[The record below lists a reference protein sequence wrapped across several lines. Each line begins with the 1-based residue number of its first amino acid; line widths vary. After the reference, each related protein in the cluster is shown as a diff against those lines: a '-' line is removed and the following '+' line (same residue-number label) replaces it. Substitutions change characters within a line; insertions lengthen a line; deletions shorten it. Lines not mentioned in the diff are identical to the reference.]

1 MIQTEF
7 RSKKSDEFGSIFGCV
22 PTRKGGLMKKYAS
35 VLIVFFLFSTVFVH
49 ADVYIQQKTHTD
61 AFQVMGQSQPAKDV
75 INHMWLADNKMAS
88 LSEDQSFIIDLE
100 KNKVFWMNSQKKTYI
115 EMDLPLDISKYLP
128 EQASE
133 MMANMNIS
141 VAVQP
146 MGEKE
151 TIAGK
156 ECEKYDVTMTIMMMM
171 TMEMKMKVWATE
183 DVPFDWKKFQDKM
196 IQMFSPT
203 MPLGEEALNAFKQ
216 IKGWQMRSEM
226 SMNMMGADMKTVQEV
241 VEIAEKAAPAG
252 TYSVPEGYTKQ
263 DKFTFED
270 MQRR

>member
-1 MIQTEF
+1 M
-7 RSKKSDEFGSIFGCV
+7 R
-22 PTRKGGLMKKYAS
+22 KYAA
-35 VLIVFFLFSTVFVH
+35 VFIVFFLFSAVFVC
-49 ADVYIQQKTHTD
+49 ADVYIKQKTHTD
-61 AFQVMGQSQPAKDV
+61 AFEVMGQSQPAKDV
-75 INHMWLADNKMAS
+75 INNMWLAENKMAS

-100 KNKVFWMNSQKKTYI
+100 KNKVFWMNTQKKSYI

-128 EQASE
+128 EQAAE

-146 MGEKE
+146 TTETD

-156 ECEKYDVTMTIMMMM
+156 KCTKYDVTMTIMMMM

-226 SMNMMGADMKTVQEV
+226 TMNMMGTDMKTVQEV
-241 VEIAEKAAPAG
+241 MEIAQKDAPAG
-252 TYSVPEGYTKQ
+252 TYTVPEGYTKQ
-263 DKFTFED
+263 DKFSLED

>member
-1 MIQTEF
+1 
-7 RSKKSDEFGSIFGCV
+7 
-22 PTRKGGLMKKYAS
+22 MKKYA
-35 VLIVFFLFSTVFVH
+35 VALIGFFLLATVCLH
-49 ADVYIQQKTHTD
+49 ADVYIKQNTHTD
-61 AFQVMGQSQPAKDV
+61 AFEMMGQSQPAKDV

-100 KNKVFWMNSQKKTYI
+100 SNKVFWMNSQNKTYI

-146 MGEKE
+146 TGVTES
-151 TIAGK
+151 IAGK
-156 ECEKYDVTMTIMMMM
+156 TCEKYDVTMTIMMMM
-171 TMEMKMKVWATE
+171 TMEMKMKIWATE

-226 SMNMMGADMKTVQEV
+226 TMNMMGTDMKTVQEV
-241 VEIAEKAAPAG
+241 MEITKKDAPAG
-252 TYSVPEGYTKQ
+252 TYAVPDGYTKR
-263 DKFTFED
+263 DKFSLED

>member
-1 MIQTEF
+1 
-7 RSKKSDEFGSIFGCV
+7 
-22 PTRKGGLMKKYAS
+22 MKKYTVA
-35 VLIVFFLFSTVFVH
+35 LIGFFLFATVLVH
-49 ADVYIQQKTHTD
+49 ADVYIQQKTHTE
-61 AFQVMGQSQPAKDV
+61 AFEVMGQSQPAKDV
-75 INHMWLADNKMAS
+75 INHMWLAENKMAS
-88 LSEDQSFIIDLE
+88 LSEDQSFIIDLD
-100 KNKVFWMNSQKKTYI
+100 NNVVFWLNSQKKTYI

-128 EQASE
+128 EQAAE

-146 MGEKE
+146 TGATE

-156 ECEKYDVTMTIMMMM
+156 TCEKYDVTMTIMMMM
-171 TMEMKMKVWATE
+171 TMEMKMKIWATE

-226 SMNMMGADMKTVQEV
+226 TMNMMGTDMKTMQEV
-241 VEIAEKAAPAG
+241 MEITEKDAPAG
-252 TYSVPEGYTKQ
+252 TYTVPEGYTKQ
-263 DKFTFED
+263 DKFSLED

>member
-1 MIQTEF
+1 M
-7 RSKKSDEFGSIFGCV
+7 R
-22 PTRKGGLMKKYAS
+22 KYAA
-35 VLIVFFLFSTVFVH
+35 VFIVFFLFSAVFVC
-49 ADVYIQQKTHTD
+49 ADVYIKQKTHTD
-61 AFQVMGQSQPAKDV
+61 AFEVMGQSQPAKDV
-75 INHMWLADNKMAS
+75 INNMWLAENKMAS

-100 KNKVFWMNSQKKTYI
+100 KNKVFWMNTQKKSYI

-128 EQASE
+128 EQAAE

-146 MGEKE
+146 TTETD

-156 ECEKYDVTMTIMMMM
+156 KCTKYDVTMTIMMMM

-226 SMNMMGADMKTVQEV
+226 TMNMMGTDMKTVQEV
-241 VEIAEKAAPAG
+241 MEIVQKDAPAG
-252 TYSVPEGYTKQ
+252 TYTVPEGYTKQ
-263 DKFTFED
+263 DKFSLED

>member
-1 MIQTEF
+1 
-7 RSKKSDEFGSIFGCV
+7 
-22 PTRKGGLMKKYAS
+22 MKKYAVALV
-35 VLIVFFLFSTVFVH
+35 VLFLFATVFVH
-49 ADVYIQQKTHTD
+49 ADVYIKQKTHTD
-61 AFQVMGQSQPAKDV
+61 AVEVMGQSQPAKDV
-75 INHMWLADNKMAS
+75 INHMWLSDNKMAS

-100 KNKVFWMNSQKKTYI
+100 NNKVFWMNTQNKKYI

-128 EQASE
+128 EQAAE

-146 MGEKE
+146 TDATE

-156 ECEKYDVTMTIMMMM
+156 TCKKYDVTMTIMMMM
-171 TMEMKMKVWATE
+171 TMEMKMKIWATE

-203 MPLGEEALNAFKQ
+203 MPLGEEALNSFKQ

-226 SMNMMGADMKTVQEV
+226 TMNMMGTDMKTVQEV
-241 VEIAEKAAPAG
+241 MEITEKAAPAG
-252 TYSVPEGYTKQ
+252 TYTVPEGYTKQ
-263 DKFTFED
+263 DKFSLED

>member
-1 MIQTEF
+1 M
-7 RSKKSDEFGSIFGCV
+7 R
-22 PTRKGGLMKKYAS
+22 KYAA
-35 VLIVFFLFSTVFVH
+35 VFTVFFFCATVFVN
-49 ADVYIQQKTHTD
+49 ADVYIKQQTHTD
-61 AFQVMGQSQPAKDV
+61 AFEVMGQSQPAKDV

-100 KNKVFWMNSQKKTYI
+100 KSKVFWMNSQNKTYI

-128 EQASE
+128 EQAAQ
-133 MMANMNIS
+133 MMSNMNIS

-146 MGEKE
+146 TDVTE

-156 ECEKYDVTMTIMMMM
+156 TCKKYDVTMTIMMMM

-216 IKGWQMRSEM
+216 IEGWQMRSEM
-226 SMNMMGADMKTVQEV
+226 TMNMMGADMKTVQEV
-241 VEIAEKAAPAG
+241 VEITEKDAPAG
-252 TYSVPEGYTKQ
+252 TYTVPEGYTKQ
-263 DKFTFED
+263 DKFSLED

>member
-1 MIQTEF
+1 
-7 RSKKSDEFGSIFGCV
+7 
-22 PTRKGGLMKKYAS
+22 MKKYVAIF
-35 VLIVFFLFSTVFVH
+35 IVFFLSTSVFVC
-49 ADVYIQQKTHTD
+49 ADIYIKQKTHTD
-61 AFQVMGQSQPAKDV
+61 AFEVMGQSQPAKDV
-75 INHMWLADNKMAS
+75 INHMWLAENKMAS

-100 KNKVFWMNSQKKTYI
+100 KDKIFWMNTPNKSYI

-128 EQASE
+128 EQAAE

-146 MGEKE
+146 TTETE

-156 ECEKYDVTMTIMMMM
+156 TCKKYDVTMTIMMMM

-216 IKGWQMRSEM
+216 IEGWQMRSEM
-226 SMNMMGADMKTVQEV
+226 TMNMMGTDMRTVQEV
-241 VEIAEKAAPAG
+241 MEITQKDAPAG
-252 TYSVPEGYTKQ
+252 TYAVPEGYTKQ
-263 DKFTFED
+263 DKFSLED

>member
-1 MIQTEF
+1 
-7 RSKKSDEFGSIFGCV
+7 
-22 PTRKGGLMKKYAS
+22 MKKFIA
-35 VLIVFFLFSTVFVH
+35 VFIVFFLFSATFVC

-61 AFQVMGQSQPAKDV
+61 AFEMMGQSQPAKDV
-75 INHMWLADNKMAS
+75 INHMWLAEDKMAS
-88 LSEDQSFIIDLE
+88 LSEDQSYIIDLE
-100 KNKVFWMNSQKKTYI
+100 KNKVFWMNTANKSYI

-128 EQASE
+128 EQASQ

-146 MGEKE
+146 TTETE

-156 ECEKYDVTMTIMMMM
+156 KCAKYDVTMTIMMMM

-183 DVPFDWKKFQDKM
+183 DVPFDWEKFQDKM

-226 SMNMMGADMKTVQEV
+226 AMNMMGTNMKTVQEV
-241 VEIAEKAAPAG
+241 LEITKKDAPAG
-252 TYSVPEGYTKQ
+252 TYTVPEGYKKQ
-263 DKFTFED
+263 DKFTLED

>member
-1 MIQTEF
+1 
-7 RSKKSDEFGSIFGCV
+7 
-22 PTRKGGLMKKYAS
+22 MKKYA
-35 VLIVFFLFSTVFVH
+35 VALIVFFLFTTVLVH

-61 AFQVMGQSQPAKDV
+61 AFEVMGQSQPAKDV

-88 LSEDQSFIIDLE
+88 LSEDQSFIIDLD
-100 KNKVFWMNSQKKTYI
+100 NNVVFWINSQKKTYI

-128 EQASE
+128 EQAAD

-141 VAVQP
+141 VVVQP
-146 MGEKE
+146 TGATEA
-151 TIAGK
+151 IAGK
-156 ECEKYDVTMTIMMMM
+156 TCEKYDVTMTIMMMM
-171 TMEMKMKVWATE
+171 TMEMKMKIWATE

-226 SMNMMGADMKTVQEV
+226 TMNMMGTDMKTVQEV
-241 VEIAEKAAPAG
+241 MEITKKDAPAG
-252 TYSVPEGYTKQ
+252 TYTVPEGYTKQ
-263 DKFTFED
+263 DKFSLED

>member
-1 MIQTEF
+1 M
-7 RSKKSDEFGSIFGCV
+7 
-22 PTRKGGLMKKYAS
+22 
-35 VLIVFFLFSTVFVH
+35 TVFVQ
-49 ADVYIQQKTHTD
+49 ADVYIKQNTHTD
-61 AFQVMGQSQPAKDV
+61 AFEMMGQSQPAKDV
-75 INHMWLADNKMAS
+75 INNMWLADNKMAS

-100 KNKVFWMNSQKKTYI
+100 NNKVFWMNTQNKTYI

-128 EQASE
+128 DQAAE
-133 MMANMNIS
+133 MMANMNIT

-146 MGEKE
+146 TDATE

-156 ECEKYDVTMTIMMMM
+156 TCKKYDVTMTIMMMM

-183 DVPFDWKKFQDKM
+183 DVPFDWQKFQDKM

-203 MPLGEEALNAFKQ
+203 MPLGEDALNAFKQ

-226 SMNMMGADMKTVQEV
+226 TMNMMGTNMKTVQEV
-241 VEIAEKAAPAG
+241 LEISEKDAPDG
-252 TYSVPEGYTKQ
+252 TYTVPEGYTKQ
-263 DKFTFED
+263 DKFSLED

>member
-1 MIQTEF
+1 
-7 RSKKSDEFGSIFGCV
+7 
-22 PTRKGGLMKKYAS
+22 MKKYAVALV
-35 VLIVFFLFSTVFVH
+35 VLFLFATVFVH
-49 ADVYIQQKTHTD
+49 ADVYIKQKTHTD
-61 AFQVMGQSQPAKDV
+61 AVEVMGQSQPAKDV
-75 INHMWLADNKMAS
+75 INHMWLSDNKMAS

-100 KNKVFWMNSQKKTYI
+100 NNKVFWMNTQNKTYI
-115 EMDLPLDISKYLP
+115 QMDLPLDISKYLP
-128 EQASE
+128 EQAAE

-146 MGEKE
+146 TDATE

-156 ECEKYDVTMTIMMMM
+156 TCKKYDVTMTIMMMM
-171 TMEMKMKVWATE
+171 TMEMKMKIWATE

-203 MPLGEEALNAFKQ
+203 MPLGEEALNSFKQ

-226 SMNMMGADMKTVQEV
+226 TMNMMGTDMKTVQEV
-241 VEIAEKAAPAG
+241 MEITEKAAPAG
-252 TYSVPEGYTKQ
+252 TYTVPEGYTKQ
-263 DKFTFED
+263 DKFSLED

>member
-1 MIQTEF
+1 
-7 RSKKSDEFGSIFGCV
+7 
-22 PTRKGGLMKKYAS
+22 MKKYA
-35 VLIVFFLFSTVFVH
+35 VAFIVFFLFAAVFVH
-49 ADVYIQQKTHTD
+49 ADIYIKQMTHTD
-61 AFQVMGQSQPAKDV
+61 AFEVMGQSQPAKDV

-100 KNKVFWMNSQKKTYI
+100 NNKVFWMNTQNKTYI

-128 EQASE
+128 EQAAE

-141 VAVQP
+141 VVVQP
-146 MGEKE
+146 TDATE

-156 ECEKYDVTMTIMMMM
+156 ACNMYDVTMTIMMMM

-196 IQMFSPT
+196 VQMFSPT

-226 SMNMMGADMKTVQEV
+226 TMNMMGTNMKTLQEV
-241 VEIAEKAAPAG
+241 SEITEKDAPAG

-263 DKFTFED
+263 DKFSLED

>member
-1 MIQTEF
+1 
-7 RSKKSDEFGSIFGCV
+7 
-22 PTRKGGLMKKYAS
+22 MKKYAAVS
-35 VLIVFFLFSTVFVH
+35 IVFFLFATIFVH
-49 ADVYIQQKTHTD
+49 ADVYIKQKTHTD
-61 AFQVMGQSQPAKDV
+61 AFEVMGQSQPAKDV
-75 INHMWLADNKMAS
+75 INHMWLTDNKMAS
-88 LSEDQSFIIDLE
+88 LSEDQSFIIDLD
-100 KNKVFWMNSQKKTYI
+100 KNVVFWINSKEKTYI
-115 EMDLPLDISKYLP
+115 EMELPLDISKYLP
-128 EQASE
+128 DQAAD

-141 VAVQP
+141 VTVQP
-146 MGEKE
+146 TGTTE

-156 ECEKYDVTMTIMMMM
+156 TCEKYDVTMTIMMMM

-226 SMNMMGADMKTVQEV
+226 TMNMMGTDMKTVQEV
-241 VEIAEKAAPAG
+241 MEITEKDAPAG
-252 TYSVPEGYTKQ
+252 TYTVPEGYTKR
-263 DKFTFED
+263 DKFSLED

>member
-1 MIQTEF
+1 M
-7 RSKKSDEFGSIFGCV
+7 R
-22 PTRKGGLMKKYAS
+22 KYA
-35 VLIVFFLFSTVFVH
+35 VVFIVFFLFTTVFIH

-61 AFQVMGQSQPAKDV
+61 AFEVMGQSQPAKDV

-100 KNKVFWMNSQKKTYI
+100 SNKVFWMNTQNKSYI

-128 EQASE
+128 EQAAQ
-133 MMANMNIS
+133 MMSNMNIS

-146 MGEKE
+146 TGTSE

-156 ECEKYDVTMTIMMMM
+156 KCDKYDVTMTIIMMM

-226 SMNMMGADMKTVQEV
+226 TMNMMGTDMTTVQEV
-241 VEIAEKAAPAG
+241 MEITKKDAPAG
-252 TYSVPEGYTKQ
+252 TYTVPEGFTKQ
-263 DKFTFED
+263 DKFSLED

>member
-1 MIQTEF
+1 
-7 RSKKSDEFGSIFGCV
+7 
-22 PTRKGGLMKKYAS
+22 MKKYA
-35 VLIVFFLFSTVFVH
+35 VALVVFFLFATVLTH
-49 ADVYIQQKTHTD
+49 ADVYIKQNTHTD
-61 AFQVMGQSQPAKDV
+61 AFEVMGQSQPAKDV

-100 KNKVFWMNSQKKTYI
+100 SNKVFWMNSQNKTYI

-128 EQASE
+128 EQAAQ

-146 MGEKE
+146 TGASE

-156 ECEKYDVTMTIMMMM
+156 KCDKYDVTMTIIMMM
-171 TMEMKMKVWATE
+171 TMEMKMKIWATE

-226 SMNMMGADMKTVQEV
+226 TMNMMGTDMKTVQEV
-241 VEIAEKAAPAG
+241 EEITKKDAPDG
-252 TYSVPEGYTKQ
+252 TYKVPEGYTKQ
-263 DKFTFED
+263 DKFSLED

>member
-1 MIQTEF
+1 
-7 RSKKSDEFGSIFGCV
+7 
-22 PTRKGGLMKKYAS
+22 MKKYAAIF
-35 VLIVFFLFSTVFVH
+35 IVFFLFSAVFVY
-49 ADVYIQQKTHTD
+49 ADVYIKQKTHTD
-61 AFQVMGQSQPAKDV
+61 AFEVMGQSQPAKDV
-75 INHMWLADNKMAS
+75 INHIWLAENKMAS

-100 KNKVFWMNSQKKTYI
+100 KNKVFWMNTQNKSYI

-128 EQASE
+128 EQAAA
-133 MMANMNIS
+133 MMSNMNIS

-146 MGEKE
+146 TGVTEDV
-151 TIAGK
+151 AGK
-156 ECEKYDVTMTIMMMM
+156 TCEKYDVTMTIMMMM

-203 MPLGEEALNAFKQ
+203 MPLGEEALAAFKQ

-226 SMNMMGADMKTVQEV
+226 TMNMMGTDMNTVQEV
-241 VEIAEKAAPAG
+241 LEITEKDAPAG
-252 TYSVPEGYTKQ
+252 TYTVPEGYKKQ
-263 DKFTFED
+263 DKFSLED